1 MRGKTIISPI
11 LSQFTHSSTKH
22 HDHLHNGALYFTLI
36 IMIATFT
43 TFVLTR
49 GAASPTSARPPNK
62 REHKTPEYFWSS
74 ALSHLFCNCSLPVLY
89 PRDSSS
95 TALEDSSCRLHYPEI
110 ALDLLLLI
118 WFQINQN
125 ETHAL
130 RVHDLLGSTEAK
142 NHCFLDLP
150 QCGLFIWWT
159 LLPFLFS
166 QGRRRHQEDTT
177 LFGRDNLID
186 IVTYWALGD

>member
-22 HDHLHNGALYFTLI
+22 HDHLPNGALRFTLI

-49 GAASPTSARPPNK
+49 GAASPTSARPPNQ

-110 ALDLLLLI
+110 ALDLLLI
-118 WFQINQN
+118 RFQINQN

-130 RVHDLLGSTEAK
+130 RVQEWLSWFDKSEKSL
-142 NHCFLDLP
+142 FLRFTAVWIIHLMDP
-150 QCGLFIWWT
+150 SPV
-159 LLPFLFS
+159 PFLTRKTAPS
-166 QGRRRHQEDTT
+166 RRY
-177 LFGRDNLID
+177 N
-186 IVTYWALGD
+186 IVRPW

>member
-22 HDHLHNGALYFTLI
+22 HDHLPNGALRFTLI

-49 GAASPTSARPPNK
+49 GAASPTSARPPNQ

-110 ALDLLLLI
+110 ALDLLLNSISNKSKRNPCTACPWLT
-118 WFQINQN
+118 WFDRS
-125 ETHAL
+125 EKSLFL
-130 RVHDLLGSTEAK
+130 RFTAVWIIHLMDPS
-142 NHCFLDLP
+142 P
-150 QCGLFIWWT
+150 V
-159 LLPFLFS
+159 PFLTRKTAPS
-166 QGRRRHQEDTT
+166 RRY
-177 LFGRDNLID
+177 N
-186 IVTYWALGD
+186 IVRPW